1 MPGHSTKI
9 ADLTNAAATGA
20 WYPFPAGT
28 ATIVVKGTFD
38 GGTVTI
44 QATDDDGATV
54 LSLGSNADFTANAA
68 RTLELGQGMKIRAAV
83 SGGGGS
89 EDLDVYLRPL
99 KGRAI

>member
-1 MPGHSTKI
+1 MPGQSIKI
-9 ADLTNAAATGA
+9 ADLTAAAAAGK

-44 QATDDDGATV
+44 QASDDEGTTA
-54 LSLGSNADFTANAA
+54 LSLGSNADFTEAAA
-68 RTLELGQGMKIRAAV
+68 RTIELGEGMQIRASVA
-83 SGGGGS
+83 GGGGS